1 MYYESDILLDDSDDL
16 NIVNGDF
23 VIGESTLQE
32 VGIILRLNSGELRND
47 PVLAPNLIQLV
58 NSASKGQEFE
68 ERVRLFLRRDNK
80 NYEDIK
86 KLINIKRDNGRF
98 N

>member
-58 NSASKGQEFE
+58 NSASKEQEFE

-86 KLINIKRDNGRF
+86 KLINIKKR
-98 N
+98 

>member
-58 NSASKGQEFE
+58 NSTSNDQEFG

-86 KLINIKRDNGRF
+86 KLINIKKR
-98 N
+98 

>member
-23 VIGESTLQE
+23 LIGESTLQE

-58 NSASKGQEFE
+58 NSASKDQEFE

-86 KLINIKRDNGRF
+86 KLINIKKR
-98 N
+98 

>member
-1 MYYESDILLDDSDDL
+1 MYYESDILLDDNDDL
-16 NIVNGDF
+16 DIVNGDF

-32 VGIILRLNSGELRND
+32 VGIILRLNSGELKSD

-58 NSASKGQEFE
+58 NSASNNQEFE
-68 ERVRLFLRRDNK
+68 ERVRLFLKRDNK

-86 KLINIKRDNGRF
+86 KLINIKNR
-98 N
+98 